1 MEKAADIMTCGTN
14 RCERAAFRGNTVAAL
29 PYFGAA
35 ALLRVVKDHPQCV
48 PLSTAHTAHPVP
60 VIDTINPARS
70 LHGPVTDRKDNRITL
85 LERYDFRPGLHSRPL
100 LGHHE
105 LAAAEICSRL

>member
-1 MEKAADIMTCGTN
+1 MEKAADIMTCGTH
-14 RCERAAFRGNTVAAL
+14 RCERAAIRGNAVAAL

-35 ALLRVVKDHPQCV
+35 LLRVVKNHPQGV
-48 PLSTAHTAHPVP
+48 PLATANAANPVP
-60 VIDTINPARS
+60 EIDTIDPPRS
-70 LHGPVTDRKDNRITL
+70 LHGPVADRKDNRITL

-105 LAAAEICSRL
+105 LASAETCAGL